1 MKKSFKKLGFV
12 SLAASSVLLGSMN
25 ATDLET
31 YAALQKPSHVFG
43 NYAKK
48 DSGETHH
55 TTTSTLA
62 PKDSNPS
69 TPQQEQ
75 QQAKS
80 TATSDSQEAKTLETT
95 ANTDQ
100 TTATTDK
107 AYTTSTDS
115 SVKSVAENVESDNTT
130 VQGDEKTLEK
140 AVDQVQA
147 DATSKDF
154 NETTFTTDQKAEQAA
169 EQNLQKAEN
178 KLKTDEGALDS
189 ALQQQQA
196 KSTATSDSQ
205 EAKTLETT
213 ANTDQTT
220 ATTDKAYTTSTDS
233 SVKSVAE
240 NVESDNTT
248 VQGDEKTLEKAVDQV
263 QADATSKDFNE
274 TTFTTD
280 QKAEQAAEQNLQK
293 AENKLK
299 TDEGALDSAL
309 QQQQAKNTLI
319 KDTATVKGFNSV
331 SVSAMDTTLSGV
343 KTMYQQTE
351 TISTLLSGNS
361 GLGSVISNAQGLSSA
376 FSALESAQNTL
387 KGYLDSSSA
396 TIGQLTNGSNAVV
409 GALDQAIAQVDTA
422 LADLAANVADTPK
435 TQAATLVTADNSTT
449 NSTTTDAI
457 NFLSALKN
465 NLTAQKDAFMNVH
478 KNIQTAVAQA
488 QATYKPSVMNT
499 NNYGQMY
506 GVDAMAGYKWFFGKT
521 KRFGFR
527 TYGYYSYN
535 HANLSFVGSQLGI
548 MEGASQV
555 NNFTYG
561 VGFDALYNFYE
572 SKEGYNTAG
581 LFMGFGL
588 GGDSFIVQGES
599 YLKSQMNICNNTAGC
614 SASMNTSYFQMPVE
628 FGFRSNFSK
637 HSGIEV
643 GFKLPLFTNQFYKE
657 RSVDESV
664 DVFYKRNFSI
674 YFNYMINF

>member
-12 SLAASSVLLGSMN
+12 SLATSSVLLGSMN

-48 DSGETHH
+48 D
-55 TTTSTLA
+55 
-62 PKDSNPS
+62 KDSKLTSDSP
-69 TPQQEQ
+69 TQ
-75 QQAKS
+75 QQAQTQAQN
-80 TATSDSQEAKTLETT
+80 TASSDSKEATILENT
-95 ANTDQ
+95 ASTDN
-100 TTATTDK
+100 TTATTDE
-107 AYTTSTDS
+107 AYTTSTDTI
-115 SVKSVAENVESDNTT
+115 VADVAKQVETDNTA
-130 VQGDEKTLEK
+130 VQNDEKTLK
-140 AVDQVQA
+140 TDVAKVQA
-147 DATSKDF
+147 DASAKDF
-154 NETTFTTDQKAEQAA
+154 DETTFKADQQAEQTA
-169 EQNLQKAEN
+169 ETNLQKAEEQLTN
-178 KLKTDEGALDS
+178 DQNAL
-189 ALQQQQA
+189 
-196 KSTATSDSQ
+196 
-205 EAKTLETT
+205 
-213 ANTDQTT
+213 NTDLQDQTKT
-220 ATTDKAYTTSTDS
+220 PTLPAKKDETSGTPSASGS
-233 SVKSVAE
+233 SVASQL
-240 NVESDNTT
+240 T
-248 VQGDEKTLEKAVDQV
+248 
-263 QADATSKDFNE
+263 
-274 TTFTTD
+274 
-280 QKAEQAAEQNLQK
+280 
-293 AENKLK
+293 
-299 TDEGALDSAL
+299 
-309 QQQQAKNTLI
+309 
-319 KDTATVKGFNSV
+319 KDTTMVNNLKSV
-331 SVSAMDTTLSGV
+331 SVSGMNTTLSGV
-343 KTMYQQTE
+343 ETMSQQTA
-351 TISTLLSGNS
+351 TISTLLSGNPN
-361 GLGSVISNAQGLSSA
+361 LGSVIPNAQGLNSA

-387 KGYLDSSSA
+387 KGYLNSSSA

-409 GALDQAIAQVDTA
+409 GALDKAINQVDMA
-422 LADLAANVADTPK
+422 LADLAMSDTQK
-435 TQAATLVTADNSTT
+435 TQAVALAAASDSA
-449 NSTTTDAI
+449 TTTDAI
-457 NFLSALKN
+457 NFLNALKT

-488 QATYKPSVMNT
+488 QATYTPSVINT

-527 TYGYYSYN
+527 SYGYYSYN

-581 LFMGFGL
+581 LFVGFGL

-599 YLKSQMNICNNTAGC
+599 YLKSQMHICNNTAGC

-657 RSVDESV
+657 RGVDGSV

>member
-1 MKKSFKKLGFV
+1 MKKSFKKLGFF
-12 SLAASSVLLGSMN
+12 SLATSSVLLGSMN

-43 NYAKK
+43 NYAEK
-48 DSGETHH
+48 DSGSGSDKDQH
-55 TTTSTLA
+55 TASSGT
-62 PKDSNPS
+62 PDSS
-69 TPQQEQ
+69 TPP
-75 QQAKS
+75 AKKDDTS
-80 TATSDSQEAKTLETT
+80 GSGSDKDQHTASSDTPTPSA
-95 ANTDQ
+95 
-100 TTATTDK
+100 
-107 AYTTSTDS
+107 SGS
-115 SVKSVAENVESDNTT
+115 SVA
-130 VQGDEKTLEK
+130 
-140 AVDQVQA
+140 
-147 DATSKDF
+147 
-154 NETTFTTDQKAEQAA
+154 
-169 EQNLQKAEN
+169 
-178 KLKTDEGALDS
+178 
-189 ALQQQQA
+189 
-196 KSTATSDSQ
+196 SQ
-205 EAKTLETT
+205 LT
-213 ANTDQTT
+213 
-220 ATTDKAYTTSTDS
+220 
-233 SVKSVAE
+233 
-240 NVESDNTT
+240 
-248 VQGDEKTLEKAVDQV
+248 
-263 QADATSKDFNE
+263 
-274 TTFTTD
+274 
-280 QKAEQAAEQNLQK
+280 
-293 AENKLK
+293 
-299 TDEGALDSAL
+299 
-309 QQQQAKNTLI
+309 
-319 KDTATVKGFNSV
+319 KDTTMVNNLKSV
-331 SVSAMDTTLSGV
+331 SVSGMNTTLSGV
-343 KTMYQQTE
+343 ETMSKQTA
-351 TISTLLSGNS
+351 TISALLSGNPS
-361 GLGSVISNAQGLSSA
+361 LGSVIPNAQGLNSA

-387 KGYLDSSSA
+387 KGYLNSSSA

-409 GALDQAIAQVDTA
+409 GALDKAINQVDMA
-422 LADLAANVADTPK
+422 LADLSAADTQK
-435 TQAATLVTADNSTT
+435 TQAVTLATTGSSTT

-457 NFLSALKN
+457 NFLNALKN

-488 QATYKPSVMNT
+488 QATYTPSVTNT

-527 TYGYYSYN
+527 SYGYYSYN

-581 LFMGFGL
+581 LFLGFGL

-599 YLKSQMNICNNTAGC
+599 YLKSQMHICNNTAGC

-657 RSVDESV
+657 RGVDGSV

>member
-12 SLAASSVLLGSMN
+12 SLAASGVLLGSMN

-43 NYAKK
+43 NYAEKEK
-48 DSGETHH
+48 DSKL
-55 TTTSTLA
+55 TS
-62 PKDSNPS
+62 DSP
-69 TPQQEQ
+69 TQ
-75 QQAKS
+75 QQAQTQAQN
-80 TATSDSQEAKTLETT
+80 TASSDSKEATTLENT
-95 ANTDQ
+95 ASTDN
-100 TTATTDK
+100 TTATTDE
-107 AYTTSTDS
+107 AYTTSTDTT
-115 SVKSVAENVESDNTT
+115 VADAAKQVETDNTA
-130 VQGDEKTLEK
+130 VQNDEKTLK
-140 AVDQVQA
+140 TDVAKVQA
-147 DATSKDF
+147 DASTKDF
-154 NETTFTTDQKAEQAA
+154 DETTFKTDQAA
-169 EQNLQKAEN
+169 EQTAETDLQKAE
-178 KLKTDEGALDS
+178 KTFDTD
-189 ALQQQQA
+189 Q
-196 KSTATSDSQ
+196 ST
-205 EAKTLETT
+205 L
-213 ANTDQTT
+213 NTDLQDQTKTPTPSTPPTKEEPKHT
-220 ATTDKAYTTSTDS
+220 ASSGTPAPSTPPAKKDETSGGTSGS
-233 SVKSVAE
+233 SVASQL
-240 NVESDNTT
+240 T
-248 VQGDEKTLEKAVDQV
+248 
-263 QADATSKDFNE
+263 
-274 TTFTTD
+274 
-280 QKAEQAAEQNLQK
+280 
-293 AENKLK
+293 
-299 TDEGALDSAL
+299 
-309 QQQQAKNTLI
+309 
-319 KDTATVKGFNSV
+319 KDTTMVNNFKSV
-331 SVSAMDTTLSGV
+331 SVSGMNTTLSGV
-343 KTMYQQTE
+343 ETMSKQTA
-351 TISTLLSGNS
+351 TISNLLSGNPNLS
-361 GLGSVISNAQGLSSA
+361 SVIPNAQGLSSA

-409 GALDQAIAQVDTA
+409 GALDKAINQVDMA
-422 LADLAANVADTPK
+422 LADLSAADTQK
-435 TQAATLVTADNSTT
+435 TQAVTLAAASDSST
-449 NSTTTDAI
+449 TTTDAI
-457 NFLSALKN
+457 NFLNALKN
-465 NLTAQKDAFMNVH
+465 NLMAQKDAFMSVH

-488 QATYKPSVMNT
+488 QATYTPSVINT

-527 TYGYYSYN
+527 SYGYYSYN

-555 NNFTYG
+555 NDFTYG

-581 LFMGFGL
+581 LFLGFGL

-599 YLKSQMNICNNTAGC
+599 YLKSQMHICNNTAGC

-657 RSVDESV
+657 RGVDGSV

>member
-1 MKKSFKKLGFV
+1 MKKSFKKLGFF
-12 SLAASSVLLGSMN
+12 SLATSSVLLGSMN

-43 NYAKK
+43 NYVEKEKGKEGSKEEALTGSTNG
-48 DSGETHH
+48 SGKSNSG
-55 TTTSTLA
+55 ST
-62 PKDSNPS
+62 PTPS
-69 TPQQEQ
+69 TPP
-75 QQAKS
+75 AKKEES
-80 TATSDSQEAKTLETT
+80 GSGVASQL
-95 ANTDQ
+95 
-100 TTATTDK
+100 
-107 AYTTSTDS
+107 
-115 SVKSVAENVESDNTT
+115 VKDTTT
-130 VQGDEKTLEK
+130 V
-140 AVDQVQA
+140 
-147 DATSKDF
+147 
-154 NETTFTTDQKAEQAA
+154 N
-169 EQNLQKAEN
+169 NLK
-178 KLKTDEGALDS
+178 
-189 ALQQQQA
+189 
-196 KSTATSDSQ
+196 
-205 EAKTLETT
+205 
-213 ANTDQTT
+213 
-220 ATTDKAYTTSTDS
+220 
-233 SVKSVAE
+233 
-240 NVESDNTT
+240 
-248 VQGDEKTLEKAVDQV
+248 
-263 QADATSKDFNE
+263 
-274 TTFTTD
+274 
-280 QKAEQAAEQNLQK
+280 
-293 AENKLK
+293 
-299 TDEGALDSAL
+299 
-309 QQQQAKNTLI
+309 
-319 KDTATVKGFNSV
+319 SV
-331 SVSAMDTTLSGV
+331 SVSSMNTTLSGV
-343 KTMYQQTE
+343 ETMSQQTA
-351 TISTLLSGNS
+351 TISALLNS
-361 GLGSVISNAQGLSSA
+361 TTDLSSVISNIQRLSSA
-376 FSALESAQNTL
+376 FGALESAQNTL

-409 GALDQAIAQVDTA
+409 DALDKAISQVDTA
-422 LADLAANVADTPK
+422 LADLVTTDAQK
-435 TQAATLVTADNSTT
+435 TQAVTLATTGSSA

-488 QATYKPSVMNT
+488 QATYTPSVINT

-581 LFMGFGL
+581 LFVGFGL

-599 YLKSQMNICNNTAGC
+599 YLKSQMHICNNTAGC

-643 GFKLPLFTNQFYKE
+643 GFKLP
-657 RSVDESV
+657 
-664 DVFYKRNFSI
+664 
-674 YFNYMINF
+674 

>member
-48 DSGETHH
+48 SNKGSELSSDSLT
-55 TTTSTLA
+55 
-62 PKDSNPS
+62 
-69 TPQQEQ
+69 Q
-75 QQAKS
+75 QQAQN
-80 TATSDSQEAKTLETT
+80 TAQSDTTQATTLENT
-95 ANTDQ
+95 ASSGTP
-100 TTATTDK
+100 
-107 AYTTSTDS
+107 DS
-115 SVKSVAENVESDNTT
+115 STPPTPPAKKDETSGGTGGDHHTASSGAPPAPETPPTPTPSTSGGNTI
-130 VQGDEKTLEK
+130 
-140 AVDQVQA
+140 
-147 DATSKDF
+147 TSQL
-154 NETTFTTDQKAEQAA
+154 T
-169 EQNLQKAEN
+169 
-178 KLKTDEGALDS
+178 
-189 ALQQQQA
+189 
-196 KSTATSDSQ
+196 
-205 EAKTLETT
+205 
-213 ANTDQTT
+213 
-220 ATTDKAYTTSTDS
+220 
-233 SVKSVAE
+233 
-240 NVESDNTT
+240 
-248 VQGDEKTLEKAVDQV
+248 
-263 QADATSKDFNE
+263 
-274 TTFTTD
+274 
-280 QKAEQAAEQNLQK
+280 
-293 AENKLK
+293 
-299 TDEGALDSAL
+299 
-309 QQQQAKNTLI
+309 
-319 KDTATVKGFNSV
+319 KDTTMVNNLKSV
-331 SVSAMDTTLSGV
+331 SVSAMNTTLSGV
-343 KTMYQQTE
+343 TQLSQQTAA
-351 TISTLLSGNS
+351 ISNLLRGSPS
-361 GLGSVISNAQGLSSA
+361 LGSVIPNAQGLSSA

-409 GALDQAIAQVDTA
+409 GALDKAINQVDMA
-422 LADLAANVADTPK
+422 LADLATADAQK
-435 TQAATLVTADNSTT
+435 TQAVALVAASDSAT
-449 NSTTTDAI
+449 TTTDAI
-457 NFLSALKN
+457 NFLNALKA
-465 NLTAQKDAFMNVH
+465 NLTAQKDAFMSVH

-488 QATYKPSVMNT
+488 QATYTPSVINT

-527 TYGYYSYN
+527 SYGYYSYN

-581 LFMGFGL
+581 LFLGFGL

-599 YLKSQMNICNNTAGC
+599 YLKSQMRICNDTAGC

-643 GFKLPLFTNQFYKE
+643 GLKLPLFTNQFYKE
-657 RSVDESV
+657 RGVDGSV

>member
-12 SLAASSVLLGSMN
+12 FLAASGVLLGSMN

-31 YAALQKPSHVFG
+31 YAALQKSSHVFG
-43 NYAKK
+43 NYAEKDKEKEEGSKK
-48 DSGETHH
+48 EVPTGFTNGSGKSNSG
-55 TTTSTLA
+55 ST
-62 PKDSNPS
+62 P
-69 TPQQEQ
+69 TPQQ
-75 QQAKS
+75 QAQN
-80 TATSDSQEAKTLETT
+80 TASSDSKEATTLENT
-95 ANTDQ
+95 ASTDN
-100 TTATTDK
+100 TTATTDE
-107 AYTTSTDS
+107 AYTTSTDTT
-115 SVKSVAENVESDNTT
+115 VADAAKQVETDNTAVQSADT
-130 VQGDEKTLEK
+130 VLQNAVTKVENDAK
-140 AVDQVQA
+140 A
-147 DATSKDF
+147 KDF
-154 NETTFTTDQKAEQAA
+154 DETTFKTDQAA
-169 EQNLQKAEN
+169 EQTAE
-178 KLKTDEGALDS
+178 K
-189 ALQQQQA
+189 ALQQAEGQLTQDQDA
-196 KSTATSDSQ
+196 LNKALQ
-205 EAKTLETT
+205 
-213 ANTDQTT
+213 DQTKTPTPSTPPTKKDDTSGSGSDKDQHT
-220 ATTDKAYTTSTDS
+220 ASSGTPDS
-233 SVKSVAE
+233 STPPDKKDDTSSSGTTHTAQGGSAPTPSASGVASQL
-240 NVESDNTT
+240 V
-248 VQGDEKTLEKAVDQV
+248 
-263 QADATSKDFNE
+263 
-274 TTFTTD
+274 
-280 QKAEQAAEQNLQK
+280 
-293 AENKLK
+293 
-299 TDEGALDSAL
+299 
-309 QQQQAKNTLI
+309 
-319 KDTATVKGFNSV
+319 KDTTMVNNLKSV
-331 SVSAMDTTLSGV
+331 SVSGMNTTLSGV
-343 KTMYQQTE
+343 ETMSQQTA
-351 TISTLLSGNS
+351 TISALLSDNPN
-361 GLGSVISNAQGLSSA
+361 LGSVIPNAQGLSSA

-409 GALDQAIAQVDTA
+409 GTLDKAINQVDMA
-422 LADLAANVADTPK
+422 LADLVAADTQK
-435 TQAATLVTADNSTT
+435 TQAVALATASDSST
-449 NSTTTDAI
+449 TTTDAI
-457 NFLSALKN
+457 NFLNALKT
-465 NLTAQKDAFMNVH
+465 NLMAQKDAFMSVH

-488 QATYKPSVMNT
+488 QATYTPSVINT

-581 LFMGFGL
+581 LFVGFGL

-599 YLKSQMNICNNTAGC
+599 YLKSQMQICNNTAGC

-657 RSVDESV
+657 RGVDGSV

>member
-1 MKKSFKKLGFV
+1 MKKPFKKLGFV
-12 SLAASSVLLGSMN
+12 SLATSSVLLGSMN
-25 ATDLET
+25 ATDLQT

-43 NYAKK
+43 NYAEKDKEKEEGSKK
-48 DSGETHH
+48 EVPTGFTNGSG
-55 TTTSTLA
+55 
-62 PKDSNPS
+62 KSNSGS
-69 TPQQEQ
+69 TPTPQ
-75 QQAKS
+75 QQAKN
-80 TATSDSQEAKTLETT
+80 TASSDSKEATTLENT
-95 ANTDQ
+95 ASTDN
-100 TTATTDK
+100 TTATTDE
-107 AYTTSTDS
+107 AYTTSTDTT
-115 SVKSVAENVESDNTT
+115 VADAAKQVETDNTA
-130 VQGDEKTLEK
+130 VQNDEKTLK
-140 AVDQVQA
+140 TDVAKVQA
-147 DATSKDF
+147 DASTKDF
-154 NETTFTTDQKAEQAA
+154 DETTFKADQQAEQTAA
-169 EQNLQKAEN
+169 TDLQKAE
-178 KLKTDEGALDS
+178 KTFDTD
-189 ALQQQQA
+189 Q
-196 KSTATSDSQ
+196 ST
-205 EAKTLETT
+205 L
-213 ANTDQTT
+213 NTDLQDQTKT
-220 ATTDKAYTTSTDS
+220 PTPPAKKDETSGTPSASGS
-233 SVKSVAE
+233 SVASQLV
-240 NVESDNTT
+240 
-248 VQGDEKTLEKAVDQV
+248 
-263 QADATSKDFNE
+263 
-274 TTFTTD
+274 
-280 QKAEQAAEQNLQK
+280 
-293 AENKLK
+293 
-299 TDEGALDSAL
+299 
-309 QQQQAKNTLI
+309 
-319 KDTATVKGFNSV
+319 KDTATVNNLKSV
-331 SVSAMDTTLSGV
+331 SVSGMNTTLSGV
-343 KTMYQQTE
+343 ETMSQQST
-351 TISTLLSGNS
+351 TIGNLLNSSTDLS
-361 GLGSVISNAQGLSSA
+361 SVIPNAQGLNSA

-409 GALDQAIAQVDTA
+409 GALDKAINQVDMA
-422 LADLAANVADTPK
+422 LADLATADTQK
-435 TQAATLVTADNSTT
+435 TQAVTLATTGSSTT

-488 QATYKPSVMNT
+488 QATYTPSVINT

-527 TYGYYSYN
+527 SYGYYSYN

-581 LFMGFGL
+581 LFVGFGL

-599 YLKSQMNICNNTAGC
+599 YLKSQMHICNNTAGC

-657 RSVDESV
+657 RGVDGSV

>member
-12 SLAASSVLLGSMN
+12 SLAASSVFSGSMN

-43 NYAKK
+43 NYAETKK
-48 DSGETHH
+48 D
-55 TTTSTLA
+55 
-62 PKDSNPS
+62 KDSKDTDSNKDKGNS
-69 TPQQEQ
+69 GGTLTPQQQ
-75 QQAKS
+75 TQT
-80 TATSDSQEAKTLETT
+80 TASSDSTQAKTLEST
-95 ANTDQ
+95 A
-100 TTATTDK
+100 
-107 AYTTSTDS
+107 ST
-115 SVKSVAENVESDNTT
+115 DNTT
-130 VQGDEKTLEK
+130 AATDETYTKSSDSAVSGAAQKVETDNTAVQTAEQALKSAVEK
-140 AVDQVQA
+140 VQA
-147 DATSKDF
+147 DANAIDF
-154 NETTFTTDQKAEQAA
+154 NETTFTQDQAA
-169 EQNLQKAEN
+169 EQTAE
-178 KLKTDEGALDS
+178 K
-189 ALQQQQA
+189 ALQQAEGQLTTDE
-196 KSTATSDSQ
+196 KS
-205 EAKTLETT
+205 LET
-213 ANTDQTT
+213 ALQDQTKT
-220 ATTDKAYTTSTDS
+220 PLSSTPPTKEEPKHS
-233 SVKSVAE
+233 KPTPSASGVASQLVK
-240 NVESDNTT
+240 DTTT
-248 VQGDEKTLEKAVDQV
+248 V
-263 QADATSKDFNE
+263 N
-274 TTFTTD
+274 
-280 QKAEQAAEQNLQK
+280 NL
-293 AENKLK
+293 
-299 TDEGALDSAL
+299 
-309 QQQQAKNTLI
+309 KN
-319 KDTATVKGFNSV
+319 V
-331 SVSAMDTTLSGV
+331 SVSGMNTTLSGV
-343 KTMYQQTE
+343 ESMSKQSA
-351 TISTLLSGNS
+351 TIGTLLNS
-361 GLGSVISNAQGLSSA
+361 SADLSSVIPSAQGLSSA
-376 FSALESAQNTL
+376 FSALESTQNTL
-387 KGYLDSSSA
+387 KGYLNSSSA

-409 GALDQAIAQVDTA
+409 GALDKAINQVDMA
-422 LADLAANVADTPK
+422 LADLNATDTQK
-435 TQAATLVTADNSTT
+435 MQAVTLAATDSSATS
-449 NSTTTDAI
+449 STTTDAI
-457 NFLSALKN
+457 NFLNALKT

-488 QATYKPSVMNT
+488 QATYTPSVINN

-581 LFMGFGL
+581 LFVGFGL

-599 YLKSQMNICNNTAGC
+599 YLKSQMQICNNTAGC

-657 RSVDESV
+657 RGVDGSV

>member
-1 MKKSFKKLGFV
+1 MKKSFKKLGFF

-43 NYAKK
+43 NYAEK
-48 DSGETHH
+48 DSGNSGTTH
-55 TTTSTLA
+55 TTKNETPDSSAPPTKKDETSGSGDKNQHTA
-62 PKDSNPS
+62 SSGTPTPS
-69 TPQQEQ
+69 TPPTKEEPKHT
-75 QQAKS
+75 AS
-80 TATSDSQEAKTLETT
+80 TPTPSASGVASQL
-95 ANTDQ
+95 
-100 TTATTDK
+100 
-107 AYTTSTDS
+107 
-115 SVKSVAENVESDNTT
+115 VKDTTT
-130 VQGDEKTLEK
+130 V
-140 AVDQVQA
+140 
-147 DATSKDF
+147 
-154 NETTFTTDQKAEQAA
+154 N
-169 EQNLQKAEN
+169 NLK
-178 KLKTDEGALDS
+178 
-189 ALQQQQA
+189 
-196 KSTATSDSQ
+196 
-205 EAKTLETT
+205 
-213 ANTDQTT
+213 
-220 ATTDKAYTTSTDS
+220 
-233 SVKSVAE
+233 
-240 NVESDNTT
+240 
-248 VQGDEKTLEKAVDQV
+248 
-263 QADATSKDFNE
+263 
-274 TTFTTD
+274 
-280 QKAEQAAEQNLQK
+280 
-293 AENKLK
+293 
-299 TDEGALDSAL
+299 
-309 QQQQAKNTLI
+309 
-319 KDTATVKGFNSV
+319 SV
-331 SVSAMDTTLSGV
+331 SVSGMNTTLSGV
-343 KTMYQQTE
+343 ESMSQQSA
-351 TISTLLSGNS
+351 TIGTLLNS
-361 GLGSVISNAQGLSSA
+361 STDLSSVIPNAQGLSST

-409 GALDQAIAQVDTA
+409 GALDKAINQVDMA
-422 LADLAANVADTPK
+422 LADLNATDTQK
-435 TQAATLVTADNSTT
+435 TQAVTLATASDSST
-449 NSTTTDAI
+449 TTTDAI
-457 NFLSALKN
+457 NFLSALKT

-488 QATYKPSVMNT
+488 QATYTPSVVNT

-527 TYGYYSYN
+527 SYGYYSYN

-581 LFMGFGL
+581 LFLGFGL

-599 YLKSQMNICNNTAGC
+599 YLKSQMHICNNTAGC

-657 RSVDESV
+657 RGVDGSV

>member
-25 ATDLET
+25 ATDLQT

-43 NYAKK
+43 NHAKK
-48 DSGETHH
+48 D
-55 TTTSTLA
+55 
-62 PKDSNPS
+62 KDSKLTSDSP
-69 TPQQEQ
+69 TQ
-75 QQAKS
+75 QQDQKVAQN
-80 TATSDSQEAKTLETT
+80 TASNDSQEATTLENT
-95 ANTDQ
+95 ASTDN
-100 TTATTDK
+100 TTATTDE
-107 AYTTSTDS
+107 AYTTSTDTT
-115 SVKSVAENVESDNTT
+115 VADAAKQVETDNTA
-130 VQGDEKTLEK
+130 VQNDEKTLK
-140 AVDQVQA
+140 TDVAKVQA
-147 DATSKDF
+147 DASTKDF
-154 NETTFTTDQKAEQAA
+154 DETTFKADQQAEQTA
-169 EQNLQKAEN
+169 ETNLQKAEEQLTN
-178 KLKTDEGALDS
+178 DQNALNT
-189 ALQQQQA
+189 ALQ
-196 KSTATSDSQ
+196 
-205 EAKTLETT
+205 
-213 ANTDQTT
+213 DQTKTPTPSTPPTKKDETNSGGDKDQHT
-220 ATTDKAYTTSTDS
+220 ASSGTPSASGS
-233 SVKSVAE
+233 SVASQL
-240 NVESDNTT
+240 T
-248 VQGDEKTLEKAVDQV
+248 
-263 QADATSKDFNE
+263 
-274 TTFTTD
+274 
-280 QKAEQAAEQNLQK
+280 
-293 AENKLK
+293 
-299 TDEGALDSAL
+299 
-309 QQQQAKNTLI
+309 
-319 KDTATVKGFNSV
+319 KDTTMVNNLKSV
-331 SVSAMDTTLSGV
+331 SVSAMNTTLSGV
-343 KTMYQQTE
+343 ETMSKQTA
-351 TISTLLSGNS
+351 TISALLSGNPS
-361 GLGSVISNAQGLSSA
+361 LGSVIPNAQGLNSA

-387 KGYLDSSSA
+387 KGYLNSSSA

-409 GALDQAIAQVDTA
+409 GALDKAINQVDMA
-422 LADLAANVADTPK
+422 LSDLSATDTQK
-435 TQAATLVTADNSTT
+435 TQAVTLATTGSSA
-449 NSTTTDAI
+449 TTTADAI
-457 NFLSALKN
+457 NFLNALKN
-465 NLTAQKDAFMNVH
+465 NLTAQKDAFMSVH

-488 QATYKPSVMNT
+488 QATYTPSVINT

-527 TYGYYSYN
+527 SYGYYSYN

-581 LFMGFGL
+581 LFLGFGL

-599 YLKSQMNICNNTAGC
+599 YLKSQMHICNNTAGC

-657 RSVDESV
+657 RGVDGSV

>member
-12 SLAASSVLLGSMN
+12 FLAISSVLLESMN

-31 YAALQKPSHVFG
+31 YAALQKPSHVFS

-48 DSGETHH
+48 SNKGSELSSDSLT
-55 TTTSTLA
+55 
-62 PKDSNPS
+62 
-69 TPQQEQ
+69 Q
-75 QQAKS
+75 QQAQN
-80 TATSDSQEAKTLETT
+80 TAQSDTTQATTLE
-95 ANTDQ
+95 N
-100 TTATTDK
+100 TATTDSST
-107 AYTTSTDS
+107 ASTDETYIKS
-115 SVKSVAENVESDNTT
+115 TDATVAKAAQSVETDNTA
-130 VQGDEKTLEK
+130 VQNDEKTLEN
-140 AVDQVQA
+140 AVAQVKKDA
-147 DATSKDF
+147 DAKDF
-154 NETTFTTDQKAEQAA
+154 DETTFTKDQAA
-169 EQNLQKAEN
+169 EQTAETNSQKAEN
-178 KLKTDEGALDS
+178 QLTKDQNALNTALK
-189 ALQQQQA
+189 
-196 KSTATSDSQ
+196 
-205 EAKTLETT
+205 
-213 ANTDQTT
+213 DQTPSTPPTPPAKKDETSGSGDKDQHT
-220 ATTDKAYTTSTDS
+220 ASGTGGTPSSSGGTGGDKHTASSGSPTPSTPPTPTPSTSGG
-233 SVKSVAE
+233 
-240 NVESDNTT
+240 NTI
-248 VQGDEKTLEKAVDQV
+248 
-263 QADATSKDFNE
+263 TSQL
-274 TTFTTD
+274 T
-280 QKAEQAAEQNLQK
+280 
-293 AENKLK
+293 
-299 TDEGALDSAL
+299 
-309 QQQQAKNTLI
+309 
-319 KDTATVKGFNSV
+319 KDTTMVNNLKSV
-331 SVSAMDTTLSGV
+331 SVSAMNTTLSGV
-343 KTMYQQTE
+343 TQLSQQTA
-351 TISTLLSGNS
+351 TISTLLSGNPN
-361 GLGSVISNAQGLSSA
+361 LGSVIPNAQGLNSA

-409 GALDQAIAQVDTA
+409 GALNKAINQVDMA
-422 LADLAANVADTPK
+422 LADLVTADTQK
-435 TQAATLVTADNSTT
+435 TQAVTLATASAT
-449 NSTTTDAI
+449 TTTDAI
-457 NFLSALKN
+457 NFLNALKN
-465 NLTAQKDAFMNVH
+465 NLMAQKDAFMSVH

-488 QATYKPSVMNT
+488 QATYTPSVINT

-527 TYGYYSYN
+527 SYGYYSYN

-581 LFMGFGL
+581 LFVGFGL

-599 YLKSQMNICNNTAGC
+599 YLKSQMRICNDTAGC

-643 GFKLPLFTNQFYKE
+643 GLKLPLFTNQFYKE
-657 RSVDESV
+657 RGVDGSV

>member
-12 SLAASSVLLGSMN
+12 SLVTSIVLLGSMN

-48 DSGETHH
+48 D
-55 TTTSTLA
+55 
-62 PKDSNPS
+62 KDSKLTSDSP
-69 TPQQEQ
+69 TQ
-75 QQAKS
+75 QQAQTQAQN
-80 TATSDSQEAKTLETT
+80 TASSDSKEATTLENT
-95 ANTDQ
+95 ASTDN
-100 TTATTDK
+100 TTATTDE
-107 AYTTSTDS
+107 AYTTSTDTT
-115 SVKSVAENVESDNTT
+115 VADAAKQVETDNTA
-130 VQGDEKTLEK
+130 VQNDEKTLK
-140 AVDQVQA
+140 TDVAKVQA
-147 DATSKDF
+147 DASAKDF
-154 NETTFTTDQKAEQAA
+154 DETTFKADQQAEQTA
-169 EQNLQKAEN
+169 ETNLQKAEEQLTN
-178 KLKTDEGALDS
+178 DQNAL
-189 ALQQQQA
+189 
-196 KSTATSDSQ
+196 
-205 EAKTLETT
+205 
-213 ANTDQTT
+213 NTDLQDQTKT
-220 ATTDKAYTTSTDS
+220 PTPPAKKDETSGTPSTSGS
-233 SVKSVAE
+233 SVVSQL
-240 NVESDNTT
+240 T
-248 VQGDEKTLEKAVDQV
+248 
-263 QADATSKDFNE
+263 
-274 TTFTTD
+274 
-280 QKAEQAAEQNLQK
+280 
-293 AENKLK
+293 
-299 TDEGALDSAL
+299 
-309 QQQQAKNTLI
+309 
-319 KDTATVKGFNSV
+319 KDTTMVNNLKSV
-331 SVSAMDTTLSGV
+331 SVSGMNTTLSGV
-343 KTMYQQTE
+343 ETMSKQTA
-351 TISTLLSGNS
+351 TISALLSGNPN
-361 GLGSVISNAQGLSSA
+361 LGSVIPNAQGLNSA

-409 GALDQAIAQVDTA
+409 GALDKAINQVDMA
-422 LADLAANVADTPK
+422 LADLSAADMQK
-435 TQAATLVTADNSTT
+435 TQAVVLTAASDSAT
-449 NSTTTDAI
+449 TTTDAI
-457 NFLSALKN
+457 NFLNALKS
-465 NLTAQKDAFMNVH
+465 NLMAQKDAFMNVH

-488 QATYKPSVMNT
+488 QATYTPSVINT

-527 TYGYYSYN
+527 SYGYYSYN

-581 LFMGFGL
+581 LFVGFGL

-599 YLKSQMNICNNTAGC
+599 YLKSQMHICNNTAGC

-657 RSVDESV
+657 RGVDGSV

>member
-1 MKKSFKKLGFV
+1 MKKSFKKLGFF
-12 SLAASSVLLGSMN
+12 SLVTSSVLLGSMN

-43 NYAKK
+43 NYAEKDK
-48 DSGETHH
+48 DSK
-55 TTTSTLA
+55 L
-62 PKDSNPS
+62 
-69 TPQQEQ
+69 
-75 QQAKS
+75 
-80 TATSDSQEAKTLETT
+80 TSDSPTQQQDQKAAQTQAQSTAQSDSKEATTLENNTTTTDNTT
-95 ANTDQ
+95 A
-100 TTATTDK
+100 
-107 AYTTSTDS
+107 STDETYT
-115 SVKSVAENVESDNTT
+115 KSADTTVAGASQKVETDNTT
-130 VQGDEKTLEK
+130 VQNDETALKSAVEK
-140 AVDQVQA
+140 VQA
-147 DATSKDF
+147 DANAKDF
-154 NETTFTTDQKAEQAA
+154 DEAKFKTDQAA
-169 EQNLQKAEN
+169 EQTAEEN
-178 KLKTDEGALDS
+178 LKTAESQLTQDQDALS
-189 ALQQQQA
+189 KALQNQTKTPTPPA
-196 KSTATSDSQ
+196 KKDETSGSGDKNQHTASSGTPAPSTPPAKKDETSGTPS
-205 EAKTLETT
+205 A
-213 ANTDQTT
+213 
-220 ATTDKAYTTSTDS
+220 SGS
-233 SVKSVAE
+233 SVASQL
-240 NVESDNTT
+240 T
-248 VQGDEKTLEKAVDQV
+248 
-263 QADATSKDFNE
+263 
-274 TTFTTD
+274 
-280 QKAEQAAEQNLQK
+280 
-293 AENKLK
+293 
-299 TDEGALDSAL
+299 
-309 QQQQAKNTLI
+309 
-319 KDTATVKGFNSV
+319 KDTTMVNNFKSV
-331 SVSAMDTTLSGV
+331 SVSGMNTTLSGV
-343 KTMYQQTE
+343 ETMSKQTA
-351 TISTLLSGNS
+351 TISALLSGNPS
-361 GLGSVISNAQGLSSA
+361 LGSVIPNAQGLNSA

-409 GALDQAIAQVDTA
+409 GTLDKAINQVDMA
-422 LADLAANVADTPK
+422 LADLATADTQK
-435 TQAATLVTADNSTT
+435 TQAVALAAASDSAT
-449 NSTTTDAI
+449 TTTDAI
-457 NFLSALKN
+457 NFLNALKT
-465 NLTAQKDAFMNVH
+465 NLMAQKDAFMNVH

-488 QATYKPSVMNT
+488 QATYTPSVINT

-527 TYGYYSYN
+527 SYGYYSYN

-581 LFMGFGL
+581 LFLGFGL

-599 YLKSQMNICNNTAGC
+599 YLKSQMHICNNTAGC

-657 RSVDESV
+657 RGVDGSV

>member
-1 MKKSFKKLGFV
+1 MKKSFKKLGFF
-12 SLAASSVLLGSMN
+12 SLATSSVLLGSMN
-25 ATDLET
+25 ATDLQN

-43 NYAKK
+43 NYAEKEK
-48 DSGETHH
+48 DSKL
-55 TTTSTLA
+55 TS
-62 PKDSNPS
+62 DSP
-69 TPQQEQ
+69 TQ
-75 QQAKS
+75 QQAQTQAQN
-80 TATSDSQEAKTLETT
+80 TASSDSKEATTLENT
-95 ANTDQ
+95 AATDSQ
-100 TTATTDK
+100 TATTDET
-107 AYTTSTDS
+107 YTKSTDAT
-115 SVKSVAENVESDNTT
+115 VADAAKQVETDNTA
-130 VQGDEKTLEK
+130 VQNDEKTLK
-140 AVDQVQA
+140 TDVAKVQA
-147 DATSKDF
+147 DASTKDF
-154 NETTFTTDQKAEQAA
+154 DETTFTKDQAA
-169 EQNLQKAEN
+169 EQTAETNLQNAEEQLTN
-178 KLKTDEGALDS
+178 DQNALNTALKDQTPSTPSTPPAKKDETSGSGDKNQHTAS
-189 ALQQQQA
+189 
-196 KSTATSDSQ
+196 SGTPPPETPPATSGGASGSTVASQ
-205 EAKTLETT
+205 LTKDT
-213 ANTDQTT
+213 
-220 ATTDKAYTTSTDS
+220 
-233 SVKSVAE
+233 
-240 NVESDNTT
+240 TT
-248 VQGDEKTLEKAVDQV
+248 VN
-263 QADATSKDFNE
+263 S
-274 TTFTTD
+274 
-280 QKAEQAAEQNLQK
+280 
-293 AENKLK
+293 LK
-299 TDEGALDSAL
+299 
-309 QQQQAKNTLI
+309 
-319 KDTATVKGFNSV
+319 SV
-331 SVSAMDTTLSGV
+331 SVSGMNTTLSGV
-343 KTMYQQTE
+343 KTMSQQSA
-351 TISTLLSGNS
+351 TIGNLLNSSTDLS
-361 GLGSVISNAQGLSSA
+361 SVIPNAQGLSSA

-409 GALDQAIAQVDTA
+409 GALDKAINQVDMA
-422 LADLAANVADTPK
+422 LADLSATDTQK
-435 TQAATLVTADNSTT
+435 TQAVTFATTGSST
-449 NSTTTDAI
+449 TTTDAI

-465 NLTAQKDAFMNVH
+465 NLMAQKDAFMSVH

-488 QATYKPSVMNT
+488 QATYTPSVINT

-527 TYGYYSYN
+527 SYGYYSYN

-581 LFMGFGL
+581 LFVGFGL

-599 YLKSQMNICNNTAGC
+599 YLKSQKQICNNTAGC

-657 RSVDESV
+657 RGVDGSV